1 MNWLGKMTITNLLS
15 QWTTNE
21 IEMQN
26 IHHFVHEKIKAW
38 FRFMNWRSACQ
49 LLVLINLLLS
59 LR

>member
-1 MNWLGKMTITNLLS
+1 MTITNLLR

-26 IHHFVHEKIKAW
+26 IHHFVYEKIKAW